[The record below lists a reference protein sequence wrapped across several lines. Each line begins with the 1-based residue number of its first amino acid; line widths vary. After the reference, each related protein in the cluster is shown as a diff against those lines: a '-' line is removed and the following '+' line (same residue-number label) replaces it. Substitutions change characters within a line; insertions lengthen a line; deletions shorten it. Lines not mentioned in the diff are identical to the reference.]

1 MIKTSCPSGSAAG
14 RRESKQK
21 QREKPLPELV
31 REALVLA
38 YPPSSG
44 KQCAAEPVGG
54 ARRWAPPG
62 KQTRPSPAA
71 TPIEAATSSFESKCR
86 NLQNRVYSTPF
97 SSFFVLSFFRNVRA
111 EKSHQIL
118 MFLFSPQELLFSPQE
133 LNTNIGEEVFLEY
146 VGQPTV
152 QLTSDFNR

>member
-1 MIKTSCPSGSAAG
+1 MGLRG
-14 RRESKQK
+14 R
-21 QREKPLPELV
+21 PLAKLV

-54 ARRWAPPG
+54 LLRGSRRGLLALG
-62 KQTRPSPAA
+62 GAS